1 MKIYDKLG
9 NMKVLLIN
17 PTLKNMITT
26 CLPKY
31 VEEERGF
38 YPPLGLALIAGYLEN
53 HTPFKVEII
62 DALAENLNSQ
72 ELQIQIQQ
80 ASPDVVGITTTTFT
94 LIDVL
99 NIANLVKNVNKNIYV
114 VLGGPHCGI
123 YPEETL
129 SQESVDAVII
139 GEGEISFCEL
149 VKHLADDKS
158 QIKGIGF
165 KSNGKIFINPSQEY
179 VQDLDILPFPARHL
193 LPLNRYYSIHGQ
205 REQMTTM
212 FSSRGC
218 PYNCLFCYHA
228 FGRKVRFRS
237 PENVVDEIQ
246 EILNLGIKE
255 VFFFDDL
262 FTVKKDMVMGICDE
276 IMKRKLEVVWEIRAR
291 INTVDREMLQKLKQA
306 GCIRVSYGV
315 EAGTNRIL
323 KVLRK
328 GITTEQVIDV
338 FKLTKSTGLI
348 TYADFM
354 IGSPSETKDEILQTI
369 HFAQK
374 INPDFVQFTITT
386 PYPHTDLY
394 QAGLDKKIFKE
405 DYWLKFAQYP
415 AKDFIPQVWNE
426 NLSYD
431 ELIELLNY
439 AYKSFYVRPQFILK
453 RMLGLKSLKDFLRYA
468 KAAVRVMKSK

>member
-1 MKIYDKLG
+1 
-9 NMKVLLIN
+9 MKVLLIN

-80 ASPDVVGITTTTFT
+80 TAPDVVGITTTTFS
-94 LIDVL
+94 LIDVF

-123 YPEETL
+123 YPKETL

-165 KSNGKIFINPSQEY
+165 KSNGKIFINPFQEY
-179 VQDLDILPFPARHL
+179 VQDLDTLPFPARHL

-338 FKLTKSTGLI
+338 FKLTKAAGLI

-354 IGSPSETKDEILQTI
+354 IGSPGETKDEILQTI

-394 QAGLDKKIFKE
+394 QLGLDKKIFKE

-453 RMLGLKSLKDFLRYA
+453 QMLGLKSLKDFLRYA